1 MNQKELS
8 AEFSNAL
15 QQGIL
20 ERWYPLVIDK
30 ECGGYFTNVTY
41 DWKLPPEQEK
51 MIVTQA
57 RHVWTLSKLASF
69 FDGGAEYKK
78 WLCMDSI
85 P

>member
-1 MNQKELS
+1 MNKKELTI
-8 AEFSNAL
+8 EFTDAL
-15 QQGIL
+15 REGIL
-20 ERWYPLVIDK
+20 ERWYPLVVDK

-69 FDGGAEYKK
+69 FEGEGEYKK
-78 WLCMDSI
+78 WHSTAII